1 MQQQSGDQQQQPDD
15 LGKPEEREAKNQ
27 PVPAGDLK
35 AAGQQDGNQKP
46 AASAGMADPNV
57 KDGLMTHEE
66 ALKMLQSVRDRD
78 MLRRMQQQ
86 RQERSR
92 HVPVDRDW

>member
-1 MQQQSGDQQQQPDD
+1 
-15 LGKPEEREAKNQ
+15 
-27 PVPAGDLK
+27 
-35 AAGQQDGNQKP
+35 
-46 AASAGMADPNV
+46 
-57 KDGLMTHEE
+57 MTREE

-78 MLRRMQQQ
+78 MLRRMQQL

>member
-1 MQQQSGDQQQQPDD
+1 MQQQSGDQQQPGDD
-15 LGKPEEREAKNQ
+15 EMPERQEAENQ
-27 PVPAGDLK
+27 VVPAGDLK
-35 AAGQQDGNQKP
+35 AAGQQDENKK
-46 AASAGMADPNV
+46 AVASGAMAGPNA
-57 KDGLMTHEE
+57 KDGLMTREE